1 VFPFA
6 PMHSNV
12 VGRLHSKISLLPST
26 FVPLGY
32 DQWGKKQNDHMPNSP
47 NVANNFHGEIA
58 SDNHTC
64 DQENM
69 DECNS
74 WIIDQVTET
83 KEQN

>member
-1 VFPFA
+1 
-6 PMHSNV
+6 M
-12 VGRLHSKISLLPST
+12 
-26 FVPLGY
+26 
-32 DQWGKKQNDHMPNSP
+32 GKKQNDHMPNSP

-64 DQENM
+64 DHENM